1 MKLAQRFVAL
11 IRGKGRGAGS
21 HGGEPS
27 LLNATG
33 ARCVVVVAMSAFC
46 VTFQFQIDPSLVL
59 LQKRGMERCGFLF
72 FFRHESL
79 RDLPASGSFIFG
91 APRRFANPRVKV
103 SVSSA
108 SPSSPP
114 RVAETRKWVPY
125 FLMRFSLI
133 CCRVGRRP
141 SNRRL
146 RRNSGAKG
154 SGALRKSLFSV
165 AKLFTFQWLNS
176 LELGTHHKVKTRFI
190 PTPTSH
196 ANRL

>member
-1 MKLAQRFVAL
+1 MCCCCCHVCFLRDISIPDTSFTCAATKAQDGTLCFSPQVAQR
-11 IRGKGRGAGS
+11 
-21 HGGEPS
+21 
-27 LLNATG
+27 
-33 ARCVVVVAMSAFC
+33 
-46 VTFQFQIDPSLVL
+46 
-59 LQKRGMERCGFLF
+59 
-72 FFRHESL
+72 
-79 RDLPASGSFIFG
+79 PASERLLYFWRARHFT
-91 APRRFANPRVKV
+91 NPRVKV

-165 AKLFTFQWLNS
+165 AKLFTFQ
-176 LELGTHHKVKTRFI
+176 
-190 PTPTSH
+190 
-196 ANRL
+196 

>member
-1 MKLAQRFVAL
+1 M
-11 IRGKGRGAGS
+11 GGAES

-33 ARCVVVVAMSAFC
+33 AGCVVVVAMSAFC

-59 LQKRGMERCGFLF
+59 LQKRRMEHCV
-72 FFRHESL
+72 FRRELL
-79 RDLPASGSFIFG
+79 RDLPVGAPSIFG
-91 APRRFANPRVKV
+91 APRHLANPRVKV

-165 AKLFTFQWLNS
+165 AKLFTFQ
-176 LELGTHHKVKTRFI
+176 
-190 PTPTSH
+190 
-196 ANRL
+196 